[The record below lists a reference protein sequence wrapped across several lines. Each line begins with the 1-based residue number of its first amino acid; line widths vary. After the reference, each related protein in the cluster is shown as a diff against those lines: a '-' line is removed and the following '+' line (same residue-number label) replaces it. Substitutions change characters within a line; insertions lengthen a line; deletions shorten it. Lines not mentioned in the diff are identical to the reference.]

1 MKVSKMRTKT
11 TVFQKLAW
19 VIQLGGKS
27 KGVRG
32 RGLIALW
39 KNTPQKRFFL
49 FFWHLL
55 RHLKNCNICHVL
67 HWYPSLVKILLK
79 FELIKA
85 HLSSFR
91 FFSAH
96 SGLLI
101 WAHLGPFWARIGL
114 FWIYL
119 GSWACL
125 GSFRTISAYL
135 GSSSLGLFRL
145 IRAHLV
151 SFKLI

>member
-11 TVFQKLAW
+11 TVFQKRAW
-19 VIQLGGKS
+19 VIQLGVKS

-85 HLSSFR
+85 HLKSFR
-91 FFSAH
+91 FFSPH
-96 SGLLI
+96 SGSLI
-101 WAHLGPFWARIGL
+101 WTQIGL

-119 GSWACL
+119 RIFWACL
-125 GSFRTISAYL
+125 GSFRPISAYL
-135 GSSSLGLFRL
+135 GSFRL
-145 IRAHLV
+145 VWAHLG
-151 SFKLI
+151 SLELI